1 MEVPGISDIVVICD
15 RFSVFFFFFSL
26 CFFLKFTLQKFHLA
40 LVVSFLGPE
49 FSRLQHES
57 SSHVRDHRH
66 CCCLRNII
74 S

>member
-15 RFSVFFFFFSL
+15 RFSVFVFFSL
-26 CFFLKFTLQKFHLA
+26 RFFLKFTLQRFHLV

-49 FSRLQHES
+49 FSHLQHES

-66 CCCLRNII
+66 CCCLRNVI